1 MDMVKY
7 AQLRIHYNIT
17 NISNLLD
24 NFDYN
29 LIIDK
34 IKSHLKSIN
43 GIIHVSVFIDIDLIV
58 ITYIGK
64 LPNPIPKLIIPY
76 LFGFRIIVSFE
87 LIKELEN

>member
-1 MDMVKY
+1 MDKVKY

-17 NISNLLD
+17 NISSLSD
-24 NFDYN
+24 NFDYT

-43 GIIHVSVFIDIDLIV
+43 GVIHVSVFIDIDLIV
-58 ITYIGK
+58 ITYITK

-76 LFGFRIIVSFE
+76 LDGFRIIVSFE
-87 LIKELEN
+87 LLRELEN